1 MKRIR
6 RIGGRYM
13 EKIKEKIIEKVQNC
27 NDEAK
32 LKKIYQF
39 IIGMLK

>member
-1 MKRIR
+1 MKRIHQ
-6 RIGGRYM
+6 IGGRDM
-13 EKIKEKIIEKVQNC
+13 EMVKEKIIEKVQNC
-27 NDEAK
+27 NDEVK